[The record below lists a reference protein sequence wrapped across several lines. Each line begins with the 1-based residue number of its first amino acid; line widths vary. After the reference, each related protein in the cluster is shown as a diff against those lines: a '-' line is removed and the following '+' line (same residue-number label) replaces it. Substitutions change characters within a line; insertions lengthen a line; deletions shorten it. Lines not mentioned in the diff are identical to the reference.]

1 MLICEASLFS
11 IDTAYTAM
19 YKAILQDD
27 SSHFSIWMCTVLIND
42 VTERPLQLQY
52 SLTKIEQVTAFS
64 LLAFSGKQHDT
75 TPVSISGKQHDATPV
90 SIY

>member
-27 SSHFSIWMCTVLIND
+27 SSHFSIWMCTVLM
-42 VTERPLQLQY
+42 V
-52 SLTKIEQVTAFS
+52 
-64 LLAFSGKQHDT
+64 
-75 TPVSISGKQHDATPV
+75 
-90 SIY
+90 